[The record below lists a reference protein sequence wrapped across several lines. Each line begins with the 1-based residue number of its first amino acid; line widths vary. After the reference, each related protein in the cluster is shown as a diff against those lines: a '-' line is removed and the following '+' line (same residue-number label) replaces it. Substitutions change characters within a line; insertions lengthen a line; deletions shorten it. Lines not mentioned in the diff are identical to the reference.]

1 MRVPN
6 KEIQR
11 MTTWAIQPSSWGNE
25 LRSWAE
31 YATTFFDAEDMAIDM
46 ATDQMENMTIWKVG
60 SVSEFKW
67 TEVRCGE

>member
-1 MRVPN
+1 MYTQ
-6 KEIQR
+6 EIQS

-31 YATTFFDAEDMAIDM
+31 YTADFFTAEDMALSM
-46 ATDQMENMTIWKVG
+46 AYDQMENMTIWKVG

-67 TEVRCGE
+67 SEVRCGE

>member
-1 MRVPN
+1 MYTQ
-6 KEIQR
+6 EIQS

-31 YATTFFDAEDMAIDM
+31 YTAEFFTAEDMAIQM
-46 ATDQMENMTIWKVG
+46 AYDQMENMTIWKVG

-67 TEVRCGE
+67 SEVRCED

>member
-1 MRVPN
+1 MYTQ
-6 KEIQR
+6 EIQS

-31 YATTFFDAEDMAIDM
+31 YTAEFFTAEDMAIQM
-46 ATDQMENMTIWKVG
+46 AYDQMENMTIWKVG

-67 TEVRCGE
+67 SEVRCGE